1 MSTATTDEVFE
12 AGREFASAV
21 LARPGLDRAEISARV
36 ASVFGHLADGRLDLA
51 RRAAR
56 SGLTTTELQEN
67 PDHVR

>member
-67 PDHVR
+67 PANVR